1 VVPYVRG
8 RERSRS
14 AEDILAECRR
24 VADEGYKEIM
34 LLGQNVNSYGNDLPG
49 GTSFSELL
57 KLVCRTE
64 GIERIRFMTSHPK
77 DLSDDLIEVMASE
90 PKICNQLHLPIQSGS
105 NKVLK
110 EMNRGYTREQYM
122 ERLKKVRRAIPDI
135 VLTTDIIVGFPTETN
150 EDFNETLSVLKEV
163 EYDMIFSFI
172 YSKRVGTPAAK
183 MPDALT
189 DEEKHRNFDEMLK
202 VQNEISKRKNENYSG
217 TVQKVLVEGL
227 SKTNDKTLTGR
238 TEGGKV
244 VNFNCSDNSDLS
256 LSGYVGKIVDVKIT
270 SVQTWSLFGEIE
282 N

>member
-1 VVPYVRG
+1 
-8 RERSRS
+8 
-14 AEDILAECRR
+14 
-24 VADEGYKEIM
+24 
-34 LLGQNVNSYGNDLPG
+34 
-49 GTSFSELL
+49 
-57 KLVCRTE
+57 
-64 GIERIRFMTSHPK
+64 
-77 DLSDDLIEVMASE
+77 
-90 PKICNQLHLPIQSGS
+90 
-105 NKVLK
+105 
-110 EMNRGYTREQYM
+110 
-122 ERLKKVRRAIPDI
+122 
-135 VLTTDIIVGFPTETN
+135 
-150 EDFNETLSVLKEV
+150 
-163 EYDMIFSFI
+163 MIFSFI

>member
-1 VVPYVRG
+1 
-8 RERSRS
+8 
-14 AEDILAECRR
+14 
-24 VADEGYKEIM
+24 
-34 LLGQNVNSYGNDLPG
+34 
-49 GTSFSELL
+49 
-57 KLVCRTE
+57 
-64 GIERIRFMTSHPK
+64 
-77 DLSDDLIEVMASE
+77 
-90 PKICNQLHLPIQSGS
+90 
-105 NKVLK
+105 
-110 EMNRGYTREQYM
+110 MNRGYTREQYM

-183 MPDALT
+183 MPDVLT

-202 VQNEISKRKNENYSG
+202 VQNEISKRKNETYAG

-244 VNFNCSDNSDLS
+244 VNFSCSDNNDLS
-256 LSGYVGKIVDVKIT
+256 LSDYVGKIVDVKIT
-270 SVQTWSLFGEIE
+270 SVQTWSLFGETE

>member
-1 VVPYVRG
+1 
-8 RERSRS
+8 
-14 AEDILAECRR
+14 
-24 VADEGYKEIM
+24 
-34 LLGQNVNSYGNDLPG
+34 
-49 GTSFSELL
+49 
-57 KLVCRTE
+57 
-64 GIERIRFMTSHPK
+64 
-77 DLSDDLIEVMASE
+77 
-90 PKICNQLHLPIQSGS
+90 
-105 NKVLK
+105 
-110 EMNRGYTREQYM
+110 
-122 ERLKKVRRAIPDI
+122 
-135 VLTTDIIVGFPTETN
+135 
-150 EDFNETLSVLKEV
+150 
-163 EYDMIFSFI
+163 
-172 YSKRVGTPAAK
+172 